1 MMEPWYPSPLSAL
14 EVEARRAAAE
24 EGRFPP
30 NGPELAQYSSS
41 REFDLPRAHSR
52 SRSHSSCGTPPAY
65 PDHRPSILPSQGPPI
80 PIASNHVHSNCS
92 DHFRP
97 VSSYP
102 EEYTSYQPT
111 WKGPPEIETLSHP
124 REFSVVFSP
133 PSHHSNQ
140 YDLSWK
146 RRPSPAL
153 QARPVVNTECQTGYS
168 SSSSPSSA
176 HKQSH
181 FYHVEARS
189 DHYPGRYTFIN
200 QVFKPLYRSERKDD
214 MGNHHGMPKSTDNKC
229 FKSEPSECVRKVDF
243 SRHSKRGSEPIEM
256 PSTSPGKKSKRPNEK
271 RFACPDCGRMFA
283 RAFNMETHR
292 KTHVGYRPHH
302 CPKCQKSFS
311 RRHDLHRHLAAVHDE
326 RDKMHPQNN
335 GVHLENLEDEHNTQN
350 ESEFC

>member
-1 MMEPWYPSPLSAL
+1 MGLNWHNTPQVGSLTY
-14 EVEARRAAAE
+14 R
-24 EGRFPP
+24 
-30 NGPELAQYSSS
+30 GPIPQ
-41 REFDLPRAHSR
+41 PI
-52 SRSHSSCGTPPAY
+52 HSSCGTPPAY

-92 DHFRP
+92 DHFGP

-133 PSHHSNQ
+133 PNHHSNQ

-146 RRPSPAL
+146 RRPSHAL
-153 QARPVVNTECQTGYS
+153 QSRPVVNTECQTGYS

-243 SRHSKRGSEPIEM
+243 SRHSKRGLSPLRCRQHTRKEIEA
-256 PSTSPGKKSKRPNEK
+256 SKRK
-271 RFACPDCGRMFA
+271 ALCLSLSQ
-283 RAFNMETHR
+283 
-292 KTHVGYRPHH
+292 VS
-302 CPKCQKSFS
+302 KSFS